1 MKNGEWQIMN
11 ERMHFGFK
19 FPPALAGG
27 RLDRKRLLGFSQKA
41 EI

>member
-1 MKNGEWQIMN
+1 MN
-11 ERMHFGFK
+11 ETVPFGFK

-27 RLDRKRLLGFSQKA
+27 RLDSKRLLGFSQKV